1 MASKKKEDSS
11 NEADSKD
18 MLSSFL
24 KNNEEN
30 HFNYL
35 QPEEVT
41 ISSGSLGLDTLIKV
55 RSGSF
60 VRVCGKGSELGKT
73 SQCFV
78 FSQNYMDKI
87 EKSKTIFIKAEARL
101 TPEMQKRTGMKFVT
115 DPSDWEYGTVFVFVL
130 FCLFI

>member
-18 MLSSFL
+18 MLNSFL

-78 FSQNYMDKI
+78 FSQNYIDKI
-87 EKSKTIFIKAEARL
+87 
-101 TPEMQKRTGMKFVT
+101 
-115 DPSDWEYGTVFVFVL
+115 
-130 FCLFI
+130 